1 MKEQALMKKVKTI
14 VKTLLFST
22 LMAVVISTAGYKVSP
37 ERDLTENVV
46 AVCCSEY
53 PDSESNMTGY

>member
-1 MKEQALMKKVKTI
+1 MKKVKTI

-37 ERDLTENVV
+37 EGTQDENAISV
-46 AVCCSEY
+46 CSEEC
-53 PDSESNMTGY
+53 PSFPSIESGY

>member
-1 MKEQALMKKVKTI
+1 MKKVKTI
-14 VKTLLFST
+14 VKTLLFSAFMT
-22 LMAVVISTAGYKVSP
+22 VVVSTAGYNVKL
-37 ERDLTENVV
+37 EENAV

>member
-1 MKEQALMKKVKTI
+1 MKKVKTI

-22 LMAVVISTAGYKVSP
+22 LMAVVILTAGYKVSP
-37 ERDLTENVV
+37 ERDLTENVA

-53 PDSESNMTGY
+53 PDLESNMTGY

>member
-1 MKEQALMKKVKTI
+1 MKKVKTI

-22 LMAVVISTAGYKVSP
+22 LMAVVVSTAGYKISP

-53 PDSESNMTGY
+53 PDSESNTTGY